1 MLLALTSAAGAS
13 KTGFLDIWY
22 LIKHSSGY
30 TFHFGKNTK
39 TSKRSKPKDPDLY
52 LERTKEIQG
61 QNSQFLLSFVKPHGP
76 VSNPTISRWIMIVLN
91 LSGIDAKTFTG
102 HSTRTAFQFKD

>member
-1 MLLALTSAAGAS
+1 MLLALTAAGAS

-76 VSNPTISRWIMIVLN
+76 VSNPTISRWILIVLN

-102 HSTRTAFQFKD
+102 HLTRTVSQFKG

>member
-39 TSKRSKPKDPDLY
+39 TSKLSILKGFEERSSK
-52 LERTKEIQG
+52 Q
-61 QNSQFLLSFVKPHGP
+61 
-76 VSNPTISRWIMIVLN
+76 
-91 LSGIDAKTFTG
+91 
-102 HSTRTAFQFKD
+102 